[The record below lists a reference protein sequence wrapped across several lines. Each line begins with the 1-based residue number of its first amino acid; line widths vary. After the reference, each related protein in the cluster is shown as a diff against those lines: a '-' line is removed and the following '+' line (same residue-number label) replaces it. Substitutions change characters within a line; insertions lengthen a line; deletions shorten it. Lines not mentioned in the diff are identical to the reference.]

1 MELKVNNV
9 NKIQNAEIHL
19 NGLTVIVG
27 PNNSGK
33 STIGRTLF
41 TTIKAV
47 ANSNYS
53 TDLQRRKRLEKYA
66 ESLYQ
71 RVRGLSWETRDVISS
86 VFPNG
91 SFRFMNEIVNAEDVI
106 ELLNTKRS
114 IIESLDIIPRQK
126 NLILTD
132 IDNIKILFEES
143 DNKEK
148 IIKTELSY
156 LVESEFKNRFCAIG
170 TQTSS
175 VELNS
180 EGTSKIVYDVE
191 KNIVRNVKCTDTDF
205 IDDATYVESPLY
217 LHMLDTII
225 RAKTYREVN
234 KKKSLML
241 FTMVPFH
248 IKDLAEKMM
257 NAARHPLLEYD
268 RSLSIDQITGGTFA
282 YDEESQQIVY
292 KTTEGNTYSSINIA
306 SGLKTF
312 GVLQLLLKGN
322 YIGPNHMLIWDEP
335 ENHLHPE
342 WQIKLAEIFVKLA
355 KGGQPILITTHSP
368 YFLQAIKFYSSKEK
382 FEKYVNY
389 YIPADRDNN
398 LVELEEISRD
408 LNRAFQLLAEPMNK
422 IMEMDTEY

>member
-1 MELKVNNV
+1 MELKVYNV
-9 NKIQNAEIHL
+9 NKIAKAEIHL

-41 TTIKAV
+41 STIKAV
-47 ANSNYS
+47 ANSKFS
-53 TDLQRRKRLEKYA
+53 TDLQRRKRLEKYVDA
-66 ESLYQ
+66 LYQ
-71 RVRGLSWETRDVISS
+71 RVRGLSWENRDSISS
-86 VFPNG
+86 IFPNG
-91 SFRFMNEIVNAEDVI
+91 SYRFLNEIINSDDVI
-106 ELLNTKRS
+106 DLLNSKRLM
-114 IIESLDIIPRQK
+114 IENIDIIPRQK
-126 NLILTD
+126 NLILAD
-132 IDNIKILFEES
+132 IDNIKVLFEES

-156 LVESEFKNRFCAIG
+156 LVESEFINRFCAIG
-170 TQTSS
+170 TPTSS
-175 VELNS
+175 VELSS
-180 EGTSKIVYDVE
+180 EENSKINYEVE
-191 KNIVRNVKCTDTDF
+191 KNIVRTVMCNDTNF

-217 LHMLDTII
+217 LHMLDTIV

-234 KKKSLML
+234 KQKSLMM

-257 NAARHPLLEYD
+257 NAARHPLLEFD
-268 RSLSIDQITGGTFA
+268 NNLNVEKITGGTFT
-282 YDEESQQIVY
+282 YDEETQQVIY
-292 KTTEGNTYSSINIA
+292 KTTEGYTYSSINIA

-342 WQIKLAEIFVKLA
+342 WQIRLAEIFVRLA
-355 KGGQPILITTHSP
+355 KGGQPVLITTHSP
-368 YFLQAIKFYSSKEK
+368 YFLQAVKFYSAKEK

-389 YIPADRDNN
+389 YIPADKENN
-398 LVELEEISRD
+398 LVELEEISND
-408 LNRAFQLLAEPMNK
+408 LNRAFKLLAEPMNK
-422 IMEMDTEY
+422 IMEIDTL

>member
-1 MELKVNNV
+1 MELKVYNV
-9 NKIQNAEIHL
+9 NKIAKAEIHL

-41 TTIKAV
+41 STIKAV
-47 ANSNYS
+47 ANSKFS
-53 TDLQRRKRLEKYA
+53 TDLQRRKRLEKYVDA
-66 ESLYQ
+66 LYQ
-71 RVRGLSWETRDVISS
+71 RVRGLSWENRDSISS

-91 SFRFMNEIVNAEDVI
+91 SYRFLNEIINSDDVI
-106 ELLNTKRS
+106 DLLNSKRL
-114 IIESLDIIPRQK
+114 IIENIDIIPRQK

-132 IDNIKILFEES
+132 IDNIKVLFEES

-156 LVESEFKNRFCAIG
+156 LVESEFINRFCAIG

-175 VELNS
+175 VELSS
-180 EGTSKIVYDVE
+180 EGNSKINYEVE
-191 KNIVRNVKCTDTDF
+191 KNIVRTVMCNDTNF

-217 LHMLDTII
+217 LHMLDTIV

-234 KKKSLML
+234 KQKSLMM

-257 NAARHPLLEYD
+257 NAARHPLLEFD
-268 RSLSIDQITGGTFA
+268 NNLNIEKITGGTFT
-282 YDEESQQIVY
+282 YDEETQQVIY

-312 GVLQLLLKGN
+312 GVLQLLLKGD

-342 WQIKLAEIFVKLA
+342 WQIRLAEIFVKLA

-368 YFLQAIKFYSSKEK
+368 YFLQAVKFYSAKEK

-389 YIPADRDNN
+389 YIPAAKENK
-398 LVELEEISRD
+398 LVELEEISND
-408 LNRAFQLLAEPMNK
+408 LNRAFKLLAEPMNR
-422 IMEMDTEY
+422 IMEIDTL

>member
-1 MELKVNNV
+1 MELKVYNV
-9 NKIQNAEIHL
+9 NKIAKAEIHL

-41 TTIKAV
+41 STIKAV
-47 ANSNYS
+47 ANSKFS
-53 TDLQRRKRLEKYA
+53 TDLQRRKRLEKYVDA
-66 ESLYQ
+66 LYQ
-71 RVRGLSWETRDVISS
+71 RVSGLSWENRDSISS
-86 VFPNG
+86 IFPNG
-91 SFRFMNEIVNAEDVI
+91 SYRFLNEIINSDDVI
-106 ELLNTKRS
+106 DLLNSKRLM
-114 IIESLDIIPRQK
+114 IENIDIIPRQK
-126 NLILTD
+126 NLILAD
-132 IDNIKILFEES
+132 IDNIKVLFEES

-156 LVESEFKNRFCAIG
+156 LVESEFINRFCAIG
-170 TQTSS
+170 TPTSS
-175 VELNS
+175 VELSS
-180 EGTSKIVYDVE
+180 EENSKINYEVE
-191 KNIVRNVKCTDTDF
+191 KNIVRTVMCNDTNF

-217 LHMLDTII
+217 LHMLDTIV

-234 KKKSLML
+234 KQKSLMM

-257 NAARHPLLEYD
+257 NAARHPLLEFD
-268 RSLSIDQITGGTFA
+268 NNLNVEKITGGTFT
-282 YDEESQQIVY
+282 YDEETQQVIY
-292 KTTEGNTYSSINIA
+292 KTTEGYTYSSINIA

-342 WQIKLAEIFVKLA
+342 WQIRLAEIFVRLA
-355 KGGQPILITTHSP
+355 KGGQPVLITTHSP
-368 YFLQAIKFYSSKEK
+368 YFLQAVKFYSAKEK

-389 YIPADRDNN
+389 YIPADKENN
-398 LVELEEISRD
+398 LVELEEISND
-408 LNRAFQLLAEPMNK
+408 LNRAFKLLAEPMNK
-422 IMEMDTEY
+422 IMEIDTL

>member
-1 MELKVNNV
+1 
-9 NKIQNAEIHL
+9 
-19 NGLTVIVG
+19 
-27 PNNSGK
+27 
-33 STIGRTLF
+33 
-41 TTIKAV
+41 
-47 ANSNYS
+47 
-53 TDLQRRKRLEKYA
+53 
-66 ESLYQ
+66 
-71 RVRGLSWETRDVISS
+71 
-86 VFPNG
+86 
-91 SFRFMNEIVNAEDVI
+91 MNEIVNAEDVI

-156 LVESEFKNRFCAIG
+156 LVESEFINRFCAIG